1 MQRLINILG
10 ETKSFLQDKLT
21 KIMSENRVSPD
32 EKITMNAL
40 DSFDPF
46 TRPGAP
52 QQELKQPY
60 VPPTDRDLS
69 RFDEPVSKPVEQNK
83 PAEQVEKPQAPA
95 PKVQIKT
102 STKPAK
108 PEKPKKGKALSQ
120 IEKAPENSIDP
131 DFINP
136 ITESRSAE
144 GAPSYRCEFVGRDIM
159 LGCCFHKGPH
169 NGLTMQ
175 ACMALALDFGKD
187 KLRFEMCLGDA
198 KIGHSRNRMAAK
210 FLETD
215 AKYLLMID
223 DDIVPCIGRPN
234 WMRYWVP
241 PSRNKTETALQRH
254 VLHRLI
260 GSGKTLIGGPYFG
273 RQENGLLM
281 CSNTQL
287 ASRVQNSDDAVVPVD
302 WVATGCLLIHRNVFS
317 AIREKFGD
325 SLRVKTPDYDYD
337 YFREFDAER
346 GEDVSFCLRAKDAGH
361 QAHIDLGLP
370 VYHVGYKIYG

>member
-1 MQRLINILG
+1 MIGISINKL
-10 ETKSFLQDKLT
+10 KDAKAFLQNKLD
-21 KIMSENRVSPD
+21 KIMSNIRISPD
-32 EKITMNAL
+32 TQVTLNAL

-46 TRPGAP
+46 ARPGQP
-52 QQELKQPY
+52 SVPLKQPE
-60 VPPTDRDLS
+60 VPPSNRDFS
-69 RFDEPVSKPVEQNK
+69 RYDEPVAKTVEETPAAAPVRQ
-83 PAEQVEKPQAPA
+83 
-95 PKVQIKT
+95 VQIKQ

-108 PEKPKKGKALSQ
+108 PEKPKKTKALTQ
-120 IEKAPENSIDP
+120 IDPVPAPEP
-131 DFINP
+131 KAEPAPANP
-136 ITESRSAE
+136 IIESRSAE
-144 GAPSYRCEFVGRDIM
+144 GAPSYRCEFTGRDIM

-175 ACMALALDFGKD
+175 ACMAMALDFGKD

-234 WMRYWVP
+234 WMKYWVP
-241 PSRNKTETALQRH
+241 PSRNKPEIALQRH

-260 GSGKTLIGGPYFG
+260 GTGKSLVGGAYFG

-281 CSNTQL
+281 CSDTNL
-287 ASRVQNSDDAVVPVD
+287 APRVQNSEDAVVAVD
-302 WVATGCLLIHRNVFS
+302 WVATGCLLIHRKVFS

-325 SLRVKTPDYDYD
+325 SLKVKTPDYDYD

-346 GEDVSFCLRAKDAGH
+346 GEDVSFCLRAKEAGE

>member
-1 MQRLINILG
+1 MSNI
-10 ETKSFLQDKLT
+10 
-21 KIMSENRVSPD
+21 RVSPD

-40 DSFDPF
+40 DSVDPF
-46 TRPGAP
+46 ARPGQP
-52 QQELKQPY
+52 SVEIKQPY
-60 VPPTDRDLS
+60 IPPTNRDLS
-69 RFDEPVSKPVEQNK
+69 RFDEPVGAPEEKK
-83 PAEQVEKPQAPA
+83 PAQAA
-95 PKVQIKT
+95 PVRQVQIKQ

-108 PEKPKKGKALSQ
+108 PERAKKAKALTQ
-120 IEKAPENSIDP
+120 VAPVPAPEP
-131 DFINP
+131 EPEPEFVNP
-136 ITESRSAE
+136 IIESRSSE
-144 GAPSYRCEFVGRDIM
+144 GAPSYRCEFTGRDIM
-159 LGCCFHKGPH
+159 LGCCFYKGPH

-175 ACMALALDFGKD
+175 ACMAMALDFGKD

-234 WMRYWVP
+234 WMKYWVP
-241 PSRNKTETALQRH
+241 PSRTKPEVALQRH

-260 GSGKTLIGGPYFG
+260 GTGKTLVGGAYFG

-281 CSNTQL
+281 CSNPQL
-287 ASRVQNSDDAVVPVD
+287 ASRVQNSEDAVVAVD

-325 SLRVKTPDYDYD
+325 SLKVKTPDYDYD

>member
-1 MQRLINILG
+1 MKQEQNAMDGVR
-10 ETKSFLQDKLT
+10 SFIQNKIVN
-21 KIMSENRVSPD
+21 KIMNGLRVSPD
-32 EKITMNAL
+32 EKITLNAL
-40 DSFDPF
+40 DSVDPF
-46 TRPGAP
+46 ARPGAQTP
-52 QQELKQPY
+52 PLKQPEI
-60 VPPTDRDLS
+60 PPTNRDLS
-69 RFDEPVSKPVEQNK
+69 RFDEPQVKQEAVSKPVRQIAIKKSTTQPKQPKQPKQQK
-83 PAEQVEKPQAPA
+83 PKPVKQAQVLEEIQPA
-95 PKVQIKT
+95 PQ
-102 STKPAK
+102 P
-108 PEKPKKGKALSQ
+108 PE
-120 IEKAPENSIDP
+120 PE
-131 DFINP
+131 FVNP
-136 ITESRSAE
+136 IIESRSQE
-144 GAPSYRCEFVGRDIM
+144 GAPSYRCEFTGRDIM
-159 LGCCFHKGPH
+159 LGCCFYKGPH

-175 ACMALALDFGKD
+175 ACMAMALDFGKD

-241 PSRNKTETALQRH
+241 PSRTKTDIALQRH

-260 GSGKTLIGGPYFG
+260 GSGKSLVGGAYFG

-281 CSNTQL
+281 CSNRNL
-287 ASRVQNSDDAVVPVD
+287 ASRAQISEDAVVPVD
-302 WVATGCLLIHRNVFS
+302 WVATGCLLIHRKVFED
-317 AIREKFGD
+317 IRAKFGD
-325 SLRVKTPDYDYD
+325 SLKINSTDYDYD

-361 QAHIDLGLP
+361 QPHVDLGLP

>member
-1 MQRLINILG
+1 MDKAINILR
-10 ETKSFLQDKLT
+10 ETKSFLQNKIE
-21 KIMSENRVSPD
+21 KIMSNIRVSPD

-40 DSFDPF
+40 DSVDPF
-46 TRPGAP
+46 ARPGQP
-52 QQELKQPY
+52 SVEIKQPY
-60 VPPTDRDLS
+60 IPPTNRDLS
-69 RFDEPVSKPVEQNK
+69 RFDEK
-83 PAEQVEKPQAPA
+83 PAIPEEKKPAQAA
-95 PKVQIKT
+95 PVRQVQIKQ

-108 PEKPKKGKALSQ
+108 PEKAKKAKALTQ
-120 IEKAPENSIDP
+120 VAPVPAPEP
-131 DFINP
+131 EPEPEFVNP
-136 ITESRSAE
+136 IIESRSSE
-144 GAPSYRCEFVGRDIM
+144 GVPSYRCEFTGRDIM

-175 ACMALALDFGKD
+175 ACMAMALDFGKD

-234 WMRYWVP
+234 WMKYWVP
-241 PSRNKTETALQRH
+241 PSRTKPEVALQRH

-260 GSGKTLIGGPYFG
+260 GTGKTLVGGAYFG

-281 CSNTQL
+281 CSNPQL
-287 ASRVQNSDDAVVPVD
+287 ASRVQNSEDAVVAVD

-325 SLRVKTPDYDYD
+325 SLKVKTPDYDYD

>member
-1 MQRLINILG
+1 MGIAI
-10 ETKSFLQDKLT
+10 DKL
-21 KIMSENRVSPD
+21 KEVQSFFQNKVINRIMSNTRVSPD
-32 EKITMNAL
+32 EKITENAL
-40 DSFDPF
+40 NSVDPF
-46 TRPGAP
+46 ARPGQP
-52 QQELKQPY
+52 SVELKQPY
-60 VPPTDRDLS
+60 IPPTNRDLS
-69 RFDEPVSKPVEQNK
+69 RFDDPIVQKPE
-83 PAEQVEKPQAPA
+83 EKPKKETVVR
-95 PKVQIKT
+95 KVEIKK
-102 STKPAK
+102 STK
-108 PEKPKKGKALSQ
+108 PEKPKKAKALENVEPAS
-120 IEKAPENSIDP
+120 APPEPEFS
-131 DFINP
+131 NP
-136 ITESRSAE
+136 IIESRSQE

-241 PSRNKTETALQRH
+241 PSRSKTEQALQRH

-260 GSGKTLIGGPYFG
+260 GSGKSLVGGAYFG

-281 CSNTQL
+281 CSNRQL
-287 ASRVQNSDDAVVPVD
+287 ASRVQNSDDAVVAVD
-302 WVATGCLLIHRNVFS
+302 WVATGCLLIHRKVFH

-325 SLRVKTPDYDYD
+325 SLKVNTPDYDYD

-361 QAHIDLGLP
+361 QAQIDLGLP

>member
-1 MQRLINILG
+1 MIGISINKL
-10 ETKSFLQDKLT
+10 KDAKAFLQNKLD
-21 KIMSENRVSPD
+21 KIMSNIRISPD
-32 EKITMNAL
+32 TQVTLNAL

-46 TRPGAP
+46 ARPGQP
-52 QQELKQPY
+52 SVPLKQPE
-60 VPPTDRDLS
+60 VPPSNRDFS
-69 RFDEPVSKPVEQNK
+69 RYDEPVAKTVEETPAAAPVRQ
-83 PAEQVEKPQAPA
+83 
-95 PKVQIKT
+95 VQIKQ

-108 PEKPKKGKALSQ
+108 PEKPKKAKALTQ
-120 IEKAPENSIDP
+120 IDP
-131 DFINP
+131 VPEPEPKAEPAPANP
-136 ITESRSAE
+136 IIESRSAE
-144 GAPSYRCEFVGRDIM
+144 GAPSYRCEFTGRDIM

-175 ACMALALDFGKD
+175 ACMAMALDFGKD

-234 WMRYWVP
+234 WMKYWVP
-241 PSRNKTETALQRH
+241 PSRNKPEVALQRH

-260 GSGKTLIGGPYFG
+260 GTGKSLVGGAYFG

-281 CSNTQL
+281 CSDRNL
-287 ASRVQNSDDAVVPVD
+287 APRVQNSEDAVVAVD
-302 WVATGCLLIHRNVFS
+302 WVATGCLLIHRKVFS

-325 SLRVKTPDYDYD
+325 SLKVKTPDYDYD

-346 GEDVSFCLRAKDAGH
+346 GEDVSFCLRAKEAGE

>member
-1 MQRLINILG
+1 MIGISIN
-10 ETKSFLQDKLT
+10 KFRDAKAFLQNKID
-21 KIMSENRVSPD
+21 KIMSKIRIDPD
-32 EKITMNAL
+32 TQVTLNAL

-46 TRPGAP
+46 ARPGQSSVP
-52 QQELKQPY
+52 LKQPEI
-60 VPPTDRDLS
+60 PPSNRDVS
-69 RFDEPVSKPVEQNK
+69 RFDEPVSTPIEETPAAVPVRQ
-83 PAEQVEKPQAPA
+83 
-95 PKVQIKT
+95 VQIKQ
-102 STKPAK
+102 STKAQQ
-108 PEKPKKGKALSQ
+108 PEKPKKAKALAE
-120 IEKAPENSIDP
+120 IDILPEPKAEPAP
-131 DFINP
+131 ANP
-136 ITESRSAE
+136 IIESRSAE

-159 LGCCFHKGPH
+159 LGCCFYKGPH

-175 ACMALALDFGKD
+175 ACMAMALDFGKD

-210 FLETD
+210 FLESD

-234 WMRYWVP
+234 WMTYWVP
-241 PSRNKTETALQRH
+241 PSRNKPEVALQRH

-260 GSGKTLIGGPYFG
+260 GTGKSLVGGAYFG

-281 CSNTQL
+281 CSDTSL
-287 ASRVQNSDDAVVPVD
+287 APRVQNSEDAVVAVD
-302 WVATGCLLIHRNVFS
+302 WVATGCLLIHRKVFS

-325 SLRVKTPDYDYD
+325 SLKVKTPDYDYD

-346 GEDVSFCLRAKDAGH
+346 GEDVSFCLRAKEAGE